1 MNYEVFRCA
10 YDSML
15 PDEEAKENVLKN
27 IIDMASEKMPERECT
42 IMQITKTKRT
52 ALIAVA
58 AVMALI
64 LMSVG
69 AYAIGSRFFGWNRAF
84 EFTEHRTE
92 GGISIESRM
101 DNDALT
107 EPVELRDGRMI
118 FIVNGEELD
127 ITDRVSETEGFVYEY
142 TDASGMTHWIIVGLN
157 SSSLNDYGY
166 AECMTEKNGDYL
178 SGYRVRTG
186 SGDDAAPA
194 WYTNAIQQIP
204 WYQGVAKANN
214 AG

>member
-15 PDEEAKENVLKN
+15 PDEEAKKNVLKN
-27 IIDMASEKMPERECT
+27 IIDMASEQMPERECT

-58 AVMALI
+58 AVMALV

-69 AYAIGSRFFGWNRAF
+69 AYAIGCRFFGWNRAF

-92 GGISIESRM
+92 SGISIESKL
-101 DNDALT
+101 DTDLLT

-118 FIVNGEELD
+118 FVVNGEELD

-157 SSSLNDYGY
+157 GASLNDYGY
-166 AECMTEKNGDYL
+166 AECMAEKNGDYL
-178 SGYRVRTG
+178 SEYRIRAGSG
-186 SGDDAAPA
+186 SGDAPA
-194 WYTNAIQQIP
+194 WYTNARQQIP
-204 WYQGVAKANN
+204 WYQEN